1 MLTSRRLWHL
11 SPSLATGARR
21 AIGRIP
27 DNAACLLAI
36 TRRAPPGVEQH
47 LPEITAPRALVGR
60 GAYVAQSA
68 LNAGDGSGSSDTRAA
83 FAAGSA
89 VAVTSQTY
97 GKLSVN
103 IVPFPGAD
111 SMAR

>member
-1 MLTSRRLWHL
+1 MLTSRRPWHL

-60 GAYVAQSA
+60 IDGAQSA

-89 VAVTSQTY
+89 VAETSQTY